1 MLFNFC
7 ENETIC
13 GENQDDN
20 LKRINTDLEFLKNQ
34 IINTCLINQSE
45 LILND
50 LNNSYQKEKIL
61 HQLKLSIDSFEI
73 FNIHFSKFN
82 YLLQDTLN
90 LTLKDNRSLLI
101 NSNKSKSKS
110 KERKTCSLKFYYIK
124 LMFKAKVSNINKST
138 NKIQPICNLLE
149 YYRSL
154 PILIRKKECNTK
166 SSRTNKTAKN
176 HKKLNNT
183 SISKQLRL
191 DKSDLH
197 FYYKNL
203 VFNSKSENISIKL
216 QNQSNFT
223 CIGNISLKNVSNN
236 SLAQINKF
244 QKTRRQFRKQ
254 NKSWLIDYYNSLFIP
269 KNITNISITQ
279 INKVNNLKIRLN
291 RRNLKQKNQT
301 NLIDYFINNV
311 LVTQNKNILIN
322 QAINVTKKTIK
333 IKYKCIEFEVPK
345 KSNIIDYYKNSLFI
359 QKNGTN
365 VSIDQIN
372 EVRILKITSELSKF
386 KQQNRSDLKNFENST
401 KIELQN
407 NLIISI
413 NDSNKSIVQIKKLK
427 KLNKCSLNSYY
438 KSLTIKSSKK
448 RYQANSTKIE
458 LQNNLIISKNDS
470 NKSIVQIKKLKK
482 LRKQNESNLI
492 DYYKNSLFSPKNGT
506 NITKAQINRVTKLKH
521 RLKRIKFKNQSNL
534 FDYYKNLASIIIF
547 NKTDKIL
554 NQIFNKELVYVKK
567 RAKNFTIKKQETTN
581 LIDFYRE
588 LVLNISSTIPKK
600 TKLNKRKSFDLQK
613 TKKCKNCTNISEWY
627 KHLSQYNKT
636 QKSVENI
643 KEVIPIHC
651 KEKFQIGKFLNY
663 YYYL

>member
-20 LKRINTDLEFLKNQ
+20 LNRINTDLKFLKNQ

-45 LILND
+45 LILKN
-50 LNNSYQKEKIL
+50 LNNSYRKEKIL

-73 FNIHFSKFN
+73 FINHFSKFN

-101 NSNKSKSKS
+101 KSNKSKSKN
-110 KERKTCSLKFYYIK
+110 KERKTCSLKFYYSK
-124 LMFKAKVSNINKST
+124 LIFKAKVSNINKST
-138 NKIQPICNLLE
+138 IKIQPICNLLE
-149 YYRSL
+149 YYRNLS
-154 PILIRKKECNTK
+154 ILIKKQECNTK
-166 SSRTNKTAKN
+166 SSSTNNTAKN

-223 CIGNISLKNVSNN
+223 YIGNISLKNESNN
-236 SLAQINKF
+236 SLAQINKL

-269 KNITNISITQ
+269 KNVTNISITQ
-279 INKVNNLKIRLN
+279 INKVNNLKIRVN
-291 RRNLKQKNQT
+291 RRNLKQKNQI
-301 NLIDYFINNV
+301 NLIDYFINYV
-311 LVTQNKNILIN
+311 LVMQINKTLIN
-322 QAINVTKKTIK
+322 QAISVTNKTIK
-333 IKYKCIEFEVPK
+333 FLRYKCIEFEVPK
-345 KSNIIDYYKNSLFI
+345 KSNLIDYYKNFLFI
-359 QKNGTN
+359 QKNGTI
-365 VSIDQIN
+365 VSIHQIN
-372 EVRILKITSELSKF
+372 EVKTLKITSELSKF
-386 KQQNRSDLKNFENST
+386 KQQNRSDLINFE
-401 KIELQN
+401 
-407 NLIISI
+407 
-413 NDSNKSIVQIKKLK
+413 
-427 KLNKCSLNSYY
+427 
-438 KSLTIKSSKK
+438 
-448 RYQANSTKIE
+448 NSTKIE

-470 NKSIVQIKKLKK
+470 NKSIIQIKKLKKLNKCSLNSYYKSLPIKSSKKRDQTNSTKIELQNNLIISKNDSNKSIIQIKKLKK

-492 DYYKNSLFSPKNGT
+492 DHFKNSLFSHKNGT
-506 NITKAQINRVTKLKH
+506 NITKAQINKVTKLKH

-534 FDYYKNLASIIIF
+534 FDYYKNLTSIIIF
-547 NKTDKIL
+547 NK
-554 NQIFNKELVYVKK
+554 ELVHVKK
-567 RAKNFTIKKQETTN
+567 RVKNLTFKKQEITN
-581 LIDFYRE
+581 LIDFYRD
-588 LVLNISSTIPKK
+588 LVLNISSKIPKK
-600 TKLNKRKSFDLQK
+600 TKSNKRKYFDLHK

-636 QKSVENI
+636 LKLVENI

-651 KEKFQIGKFLNY
+651 KEKFQIGKFLNFY
-663 YYYL
+663 

>member
-236 SLAQINKF
+236 SLAQINTF

-254 NKSWLIDYYNSLFIP
+254 NKSWLIDYY
-269 KNITNISITQ
+269 K
-279 INKVNNLKIRLN
+279 
-291 RRNLKQKNQT
+291 
-301 NLIDYFINNV
+301 
-311 LVTQNKNILIN
+311 
-322 QAINVTKKTIK
+322 
-333 IKYKCIEFEVPK
+333 FEVPK

-372 EVRILKITSELSKF
+372 EVKILKITSELSKF

-458 LQNNLIISKNDS
+458 LQNNLIISINDS

-534 FDYYKNLASIIIF
+534 FDYYKNLTSIIIF